1 MTGYA
6 KFHKLKYD
14 REKEEEEKYN
24 SAGNIDVQYMFVVH
38 RLK

>member
-6 KFHKLKYD
+6 KFHELKYD
-14 REKEEEEKYN
+14 REEEEKYN